1 MTQLE
6 KTIIRL
12 YRNGYVAEAIAQ
24 ATGEDRTYV
33 DYIVD
38 SYFGRTRPE
47 FVRHEVV
54 AAANS
59 SD

>member
-12 YRNGYVAEAIAQ
+12 YRNGYITAAIAR
-24 ATGEDRTYV
+24 ATGEDKTYV

-38 SYFGRTRPE
+38 TYFGRARLD
-47 FVRHEVV
+47 VAGHEAG
-54 AAANS
+54 AAINLG
-59 SD
+59 D